1 MPLFKNNK
9 MKKLVLVIAIGIGM
23 ASCTKEVCIT
33 CKSTKVDNL
42 FETYC
47 GDPKE
52 AKDWEKNLKD
62 NVRVY
67 QGEWICNKQK
77 FK

>member
-1 MPLFKNNK
+1 
-9 MKKLVLVIAIGIGM
+9 MKRVILLGVVLLGM
-23 ASCTKEVCIT
+23 ATSCTKEVCIT

-42 FETYC
+42 LETYC
-47 GDPKE
+47 GDPKKARE
-52 AKDWEKNLKD
+52 WKAHLKD
-62 NVRVY
+62 NVRSY